1 MKIGLIACSNGL
13 GHIRRVVAISSFMLR
28 NGFKG
33 TIEGYLSEKYLK
45 KLSSWDECK
54 FFINHPRVQII
65 DFQYPIEST
74 GNRSNLYDKN
84 WDEISIPNLDKFD
97 VIWSDNILQVL
108 DQREDAILTGSFF
121 WYEVLKQHK
130 HKNGL
135 EKFIEEQY
143 QLVKRTKPVMAG
155 NEYFAT
161 QDVRKLTNFSPVG
174 LYRYS
179 LLFQEKKNA
188 GILLSCGLGGEEEEM
203 ASIAVNK
210 IIKND
215 KIAPDFLFVE
225 PRLLPKKYPSWIKK
239 AEFTDE
245 MFQYCVAVCIRP
257 GLGTVS
263 DALIA
268 RNRIF
273 TFSKQDSFEMN
284 HNAKVIEALN
294 VGKKCTDPYHAYTE
308 ALKYAQTKQKI
319 NEQILRTSH
328 LRTDGVFATTNLIL
342 SRG

>member
-1 MKIGLIACSNGL
+1 
-13 GHIRRVVAISSFMLR
+13 
-28 NGFKG
+28 
-33 TIEGYLSEKYLK
+33 
-45 KLSSWDECK
+45 
-54 FFINHPRVQII
+54 
-65 DFQYPIEST
+65 
-74 GNRSNLYDKN
+74 
-84 WDEISIPNLDKFD
+84 
-97 VIWSDNILQVL
+97 
-108 DQREDAILTGSFF
+108 
-121 WYEVLKQHK
+121 
-130 HKNGL
+130 
-135 EKFIEEQY
+135 
-143 QLVKRTKPVMAG
+143 
-155 NEYFAT
+155 
-161 QDVRKLTNFSPVG
+161 
-174 LYRYS
+174 
-179 LLFQEKKNA
+179 
-188 GILLSCGLGGEEEEM
+188 M

-245 MFQYCVAVCIRP
+245 MFQYCAAVCIRP

-308 ALKYAQTKQKI
+308 ALEYAQTKQKI